1 MSWDM
6 YDMTQKVQVVVVA
19 IVLPLVILAASLWHD
34 WVEEGQSPRA
44 RKIMKDWEWN
54 IDEIAHAVNVK
65 GRLIGYRVLQAGV
78 IIYLGYSRLF
88 RDYRSI
94 ELSVLAIVSIV
105 AEVLFIIIKTI
116 RNMAGDEDKTQMWK
130 QMGHSVFNN
139 LMYLCIVVD
148 VFWMWGG
155 APMFTTETGIGVVVM
170 VVFAAF
176 WLAFMLWEDWGQ
188 AGKTAR
194 ARASAKANG
203 WEQDEMQNTITRN
216 GAIIAYRLMTVGLFV
231 VMLVDIIAFGKNV
244 SEFAIL
250 WFVCMV
256 FEGVYRTIAIY
267 RAAKDDKEDPPSKSA
282 LAGDIVKRIFIPV
295 VIFADLIWKFW
306 R

>member
-1 MSWDM
+1 
-6 YDMTQKVQVVVVA
+6 
-19 IVLPLVILAASLWHD
+19 
-34 WVEEGQSPRA
+34 
-44 RKIMKDWEWN
+44 
-54 IDEIAHAVNVK
+54 
-65 GRLIGYRVLQAGV
+65 
-78 IIYLGYSRLF
+78 
-88 RDYRSI
+88 
-94 ELSVLAIVSIV
+94 
-105 AEVLFIIIKTI
+105 
-116 RNMAGDEDKTQMWK
+116 
-130 QMGHSVFNN
+130 
-139 LMYLCIVVD
+139 
-148 VFWMWGG
+148 
-155 APMFTTETGIGVVVM
+155 MFTTETGIGVVVM

-256 FEGVYRTIAIY
+256 LRVFTEQSRPTVPQKTTRKIRRLKVRSPGI
-267 RAAKDDKEDPPSKSA
+267 
-282 LAGDIVKRIFIPV
+282 L
-295 VIFADLIWKFW
+295 
-306 R
+306 

>member
-1 MSWDM
+1 
-6 YDMTQKVQVVVVA
+6 
-19 IVLPLVILAASLWHD
+19 
-34 WVEEGQSPRA
+34 
-44 RKIMKDWEWN
+44 
-54 IDEIAHAVNVK
+54 
-65 GRLIGYRVLQAGV
+65 
-78 IIYLGYSRLF
+78 
-88 RDYRSI
+88 
-94 ELSVLAIVSIV
+94 
-105 AEVLFIIIKTI
+105 
-116 RNMAGDEDKTQMWK
+116 
-130 QMGHSVFNN
+130 
-139 LMYLCIVVD
+139 
-148 VFWMWGG
+148 
-155 APMFTTETGIGVVVM
+155 MFTAETGIGVVVM
-170 VVFAAF
+170 VVFAAI

-256 FEGVYRTIAIY
+256 FEGVYRNIVTY
-267 RAAKDDKEDPPSKSA
+267 RAAQGDEEAPPSKGQ
-282 LAGDIVKRIFIPV
+282 LVKEIVKSVVVPV
-295 VIFADLIWKFW
+295 VIFGNLLWKFW

>member
-1 MSWDM
+1 
-6 YDMTQKVQVVVVA
+6 
-19 IVLPLVILAASLWHD
+19 
-34 WVEEGQSPRA
+34 
-44 RKIMKDWEWN
+44 
-54 IDEIAHAVNVK
+54 
-65 GRLIGYRVLQAGV
+65 
-78 IIYLGYSRLF
+78 
-88 RDYRSI
+88 
-94 ELSVLAIVSIV
+94 
-105 AEVLFIIIKTI
+105 
-116 RNMAGDEDKTQMWK
+116 
-130 QMGHSVFNN
+130 
-139 LMYLCIVVD
+139 
-148 VFWMWGG
+148 
-155 APMFTTETGIGVVVM
+155 MFTTETGIGVVVM
-170 VVFAAF
+170 VVFAVFWLAF
-176 WLAFMLWEDWGQ
+176 MLWEDWGQAGKTARARASAKANGWEQDEMQNTITRNGAIIAYRLMTVGLFVVMLAFMLWEDWGQ

-256 FEGVYRTIAIY
+256 FEGVYRTIATY
-267 RAAKDDKEDPPSKSA
+267 RAAKDDEENPPSKSA

>member
-1 MSWDM
+1 
-6 YDMTQKVQVVVVA
+6 
-19 IVLPLVILAASLWHD
+19 
-34 WVEEGQSPRA
+34 
-44 RKIMKDWEWN
+44 
-54 IDEIAHAVNVK
+54 
-65 GRLIGYRVLQAGV
+65 
-78 IIYLGYSRLF
+78 
-88 RDYRSI
+88 
-94 ELSVLAIVSIV
+94 
-105 AEVLFIIIKTI
+105 
-116 RNMAGDEDKTQMWK
+116 
-130 QMGHSVFNN
+130 
-139 LMYLCIVVD
+139 
-148 VFWMWGG
+148 
-155 APMFTTETGIGVVVM
+155 MFTTETGIGVVVM

-267 RAAKDDKEDPPSKSA
+267 RAAKDDKEDPPSKGQ
-282 LAGDIVKRIFIPV
+282 LVKEIVKSVVVPV
-295 VIFADLIWKFW
+295 VIFGNLLWKFW